1 MKTLEKSILQGT
13 THMRT
18 HLEVDPVVGLR
29 SLEGI
34 QPLIEE
40 YKWAIDL
47 EICVFP
53 QEGLLNNPG
62 TDELMV
68 EGLKQGCHVVGG
80 APYTDSDPPGQIDRL
95 FEMAREYDVD
105 VDMHLDFGNTPEGMT
120 IEHVCNRTEEYGW
133 GGRVTVGHMTQL
145 STLEVP
151 ELERI
156 TRRLA
161 DVGVA
166 VTVLP
171 STDLYL
177 MGRHQDHNVLRGVVP
192 IHKMLRHGVNC
203 NLSSNN
209 VLNPFTPFGDC
220 SLIRMANLYA
230 NICQVGQIDDTIE
243 CFDMVTRRSAEL
255 LNLDDYGIEV
265 GKSADL
271 VVIDNSDR
279 QGAVAELSQPLMGIK
294 RGHVDV
300 QARAGP
306 TPPAR
311 ALTMPDL
318 PFEDP
323 VGAFCRRNH
332 VALKGAGG
340 GPLAGLSF
348 GAKDVFHIAGTR
360 TGFGH
365 PTWLATHEAPAEDRG
380 RGAAA
385 ARCGGRR
392 RRQDPHRRAGVQP
405 HRREPA
411 LRYAGQHARA
421 RSHSRGLVQRL
432 RGGGHGR
439 ARRLRHRH
447 RLRGLGP
454 AAGELLRHLRHA
466 SDGRPR
472 AARRGDPVR
481 PALRRRRLV
490 SRATPECWSG
500 SGACSWPTTRNRRR
514 RAGCF
519 APSTPS
525 RWWTKRCPAPWTLRS
540 RRWRLA
546 SARSRT

>member
-1 MKTLEKSILQGT
+1 MDLILRNARIAGNENTPPADIGIEGERIAAIETGLAAEGEAIDVGGRLVSPGFIETHIHLDKSCLLDRCKSVEGTLEEAIGEVAKAKRNFQPDEVRERAVKTLEKCILQGT

-34 QPLIEE
+34 QPLIDE

-68 EGLKQGCHVVGG
+68 EGLKRGCHVVGG

-95 FEMAREYDVD
+95 FEMAREFDVD

-120 IEHVCNRTEEYGW
+120 IEHVCNRTEEFGY

-145 STLEVP
+145 STLEAA
-151 ELERI
+151 EFERI

-161 DVGVA
+161 DAGVA

-192 IHKMLRHGVNC
+192 VHKMLRHGVNC

-230 NICQVGQIDDTIE
+230 NICQVGQIDDTVE

-265 GKSADL
+265 GKSADM
-271 VVIDNSDR
+271 VVIDNRNRES
-279 QGAVAELSQPLMGIK
+279 AVAELSPPLMGIK
-294 RGHVDV
+294 RGHV
-300 QARAGP
+300 
-306 TPPAR
+306 T
-311 ALTMPDL
+311 
-318 PFEDP
+318 F
-323 VGAFCRRNH
+323 
-332 VALKGAGG
+332 
-340 GPLAGLSF
+340 
-348 GAKDVFHIAGTR
+348 
-360 TGFGH
+360 
-365 PTWLATHEAPAEDRG
+365 
-380 RGAAA
+380 
-385 ARCGGRR
+385 
-392 RRQDPHRRAGVQP
+392 
-405 HRREPA
+405 RREPA
-411 LRYAGQHARA
+411 AL
-421 RSHSRGLVQRL
+421 LWP
-432 RGGGHGR
+432 GG
-439 ARRLRHRH
+439 
-447 RLRGLGP
+447 
-454 AAGELLRHLRHA
+454 
-466 SDGRPR
+466 
-472 AARRGDPVR
+472 
-481 PALRRRRLV
+481 
-490 SRATPECWSG
+490 
-500 SGACSWPTTRNRRR
+500 
-514 RAGCF
+514 
-519 APSTPS
+519 
-525 RWWTKRCPAPWTLRS
+525 
-540 RRWRLA
+540 
-546 SARSRT
+546 

>member
-1 MKTLEKSILQGT
+1 MDLILRNSLIAGQEGEPPVDIGIEDGRIAAIEVGLAAEGDQVDVAGRLVSPGFIETHIHLDKSCLLDRCKSVEGTLDEAISEVAKAKRNFEPDEVRSRAVRTMEKSILHGT

-34 QPLIEE
+34 QPLIDD

-68 EGLKQGCHVVGG
+68 EGLKRGCQVVGG

-95 FEMAREYDVD
+95 FEMAREFDVD

-145 STLEVP
+145 SVLEP
-151 ELERI
+151 AEFERI

-177 MGRHQDHNVLRGVVP
+177 MGRHQDHSVLRGVVP
-192 IHKMLRHGVNC
+192 IHEMLRYGVNC

-230 NICQVGQIDDTIE
+230 NVCQVGQIDDTIE

-265 GKSADL
+265 GKAADL
-271 VVIDNSDR
+271 VVVDNTDR
-279 QGAVAELSQPLMGIK
+279 QSAVAELSQPLMGIK
-294 RGHVDV
+294 RGHV
-300 QARAGP
+300 
-306 TPPAR
+306 T
-311 ALTMPDL
+311 
-318 PFEDP
+318 F
-323 VGAFCRRNH
+323 
-332 VALKGAGG
+332 
-340 GPLAGLSF
+340 
-348 GAKDVFHIAGTR
+348 
-360 TGFGH
+360 
-365 PTWLATHEAPAEDRG
+365 
-380 RGAAA
+380 
-385 ARCGGRR
+385 
-392 RRQDPHRRAGVQP
+392 
-405 HRREPA
+405 RREPA
-411 LRYAGQHARA
+411 R
-421 RSHSRGLVQRL
+421 
-432 RGGGHGR
+432 
-439 ARRLRHRH
+439 
-447 RLRGLGP
+447 
-454 AAGELLRHLRHA
+454 LLRPGH
-466 SDGRPR
+466 
-472 AARRGDPVR
+472 
-481 PALRRRRLV
+481 
-490 SRATPECWSG
+490 
-500 SGACSWPTTRNRRR
+500 
-514 RAGCF
+514 
-519 APSTPS
+519 
-525 RWWTKRCPAPWTLRS
+525 
-540 RRWRLA
+540 
-546 SARSRT
+546 

>member
-1 MKTLEKSILQGT
+1 MDLILRNALIVGAENEPSVDIGIEGGRVAAVEAGLAAEGEEIDVGGRLVSPGFIETHIHLDKSCLLDRCKSVEGTLEEAISEVAKAKRNFQPDEVRERAVRTLEKSILQGT

-62 TDELMV
+62 TDELMI
-68 EGLKQGCHVVGG
+68 EGLKRGCRVVGG

-95 FEMAREYDVD
+95 FEMAREFDVD

-145 STLEVP
+145 STLEVS

-161 DVGVA
+161 DAGVA

-192 IHKMLRHGVNC
+192 IHRMLRYGVNC

-230 NICQVGQIDDTIE
+230 NVCQVGQIDDTIE

-271 VVIDNSDR
+271 VVIDNTDR

-294 RGHVDV
+294 RGHV
-300 QARAGP
+300 
-306 TPPAR
+306 T
-311 ALTMPDL
+311 
-318 PFEDP
+318 F
-323 VGAFCRRNH
+323 
-332 VALKGAGG
+332 
-340 GPLAGLSF
+340 
-348 GAKDVFHIAGTR
+348 
-360 TGFGH
+360 
-365 PTWLATHEAPAEDRG
+365 
-380 RGAAA
+380 
-385 ARCGGRR
+385 
-392 RRQDPHRRAGVQP
+392 
-405 HRREPA
+405 RREPA
-411 LRYAGQHARA
+411 R
-421 RSHSRGLVQRL
+421 
-432 RGGGHGR
+432 
-439 ARRLRHRH
+439 
-447 RLRGLGP
+447 
-454 AAGELLRHLRHA
+454 LLRPGH
-466 SDGRPR
+466 
-472 AARRGDPVR
+472 
-481 PALRRRRLV
+481 
-490 SRATPECWSG
+490 
-500 SGACSWPTTRNRRR
+500 
-514 RAGCF
+514 
-519 APSTPS
+519 
-525 RWWTKRCPAPWTLRS
+525 
-540 RRWRLA
+540 
-546 SARSRT
+546 

>member
-1 MKTLEKSILQGT
+1 MDLILRNARIAGNEDTPPADIGIEGGRIAAIETGLAAQGEAIDVGGRLVSPGFIETHIHLDKSCLLDRCKSVEGTLEEAIGEVAKAKRNFQPEEVRGRAVKTLEKCILQGT

-29 SLEGI
+29 SLDGI

-68 EGLKQGCHVVGG
+68 EGLKRGCHVVGG

-95 FEMAREYDVD
+95 FEMAREFDVD

-120 IEHVCNRTEEYGW
+120 IEHVCNRTEEYGY

-145 STLEVP
+145 STLDVAEF
-151 ELERI
+151 ERI

-161 DVGVA
+161 DAGVA

-192 IHKMLRHGVNC
+192 VHKMLRHGVNC

-243 CFDMVTRRSAEL
+243 CFDMVTRRSAAL

-265 GKSADL
+265 GKSADM
-271 VVIDNSDR
+271 VVIDNRNRES
-279 QGAVAELSQPLMGIK
+279 AVAELSPPLMGIK
-294 RGHVDV
+294 RGLV
-300 QARAGP
+300 
-306 TPPAR
+306 T
-311 ALTMPDL
+311 
-318 PFEDP
+318 F
-323 VGAFCRRNH
+323 
-332 VALKGAGG
+332 
-340 GPLAGLSF
+340 
-348 GAKDVFHIAGTR
+348 
-360 TGFGH
+360 
-365 PTWLATHEAPAEDRG
+365 
-380 RGAAA
+380 
-385 ARCGGRR
+385 
-392 RRQDPHRRAGVQP
+392 
-405 HRREPA
+405 RREPA
-411 LRYAGQHARA
+411 ALQWP
-421 RSHSRGLVQRL
+421 
-432 RGGGHGR
+432 GG
-439 ARRLRHRH
+439 
-447 RLRGLGP
+447 
-454 AAGELLRHLRHA
+454 
-466 SDGRPR
+466 
-472 AARRGDPVR
+472 
-481 PALRRRRLV
+481 
-490 SRATPECWSG
+490 
-500 SGACSWPTTRNRRR
+500 
-514 RAGCF
+514 
-519 APSTPS
+519 
-525 RWWTKRCPAPWTLRS
+525 
-540 RRWRLA
+540 
-546 SARSRT
+546 